1 MEILKE
7 NFLKLRE
14 KMMEKFKEDFARHRE
29 LGEKEVPIKTIGPIN
44 GVYYE
49 RGERSYF
56 VRPRIRAGIIT
67 LQQLRA
73 VSDLSLKHGDGE
85 IKLTTRHG
93 IQLRGIKADNVLPLI
108 EDLFNVGLKT
118 QAVGGKS
125 IRGMIISSYSG
136 FEEEEF
142 DVTPYAVHSI
152 NYLFQ
157 NEDTYT
163 LPGKLKFSAS
173 NSSEDTA
180 GAKYADMGFI
190 AKKINNEDYFEVYF
204 DFGMNLS
211 NKNPYKYSKDIKAE
225 EMLYY
230 MRAMVMMF
238 KDNMEMT
245 NPRARVRTMNRKIG
259 IETFEE
265 TFKEYFEKAKKEVDS
280 VIDIKELYKD
290 VKTQEK
296 VFEWSKEVDFVS
308 EGIDEELLINV
319 RESYRQKGIYAV
331 KLKFA
336 GGVIRRKQ
344 LEGILEYLESL
355 NHEIKI
361 KLTNNQEIIVFNL
374 NGEET
379 LHILENFEERLIRSA
394 FEDTITCTGVP
405 RCRLAITSS
414 KSAFDKILKKFNNN
428 DATLKKELPQLR
440 ISGCPNSC
448 SLTFKGDLGFSGRI
462 KKIDEKVNIAY
473 TLLSENKNIEL
484 AGRAIILERDLP
496 EMIYEM
502 ALLKKES
509 QIKDFHEFVN
519 TEHEKINELI
529 RKYVQ

>member
-1 MEILKE
+1 
-7 NFLKLRE
+7 
-14 KMMEKFKEDFARHRE
+14 
-29 LGEKEVPIKTIGPIN
+29 
-44 GVYYE
+44 
-49 RGERSYF
+49 
-56 VRPRIRAGIIT
+56 
-67 LQQLRA
+67 
-73 VSDLSLKHGDGE
+73 
-85 IKLTTRHG
+85 
-93 IQLRGIKADNVLPLI
+93 
-108 EDLFNVGLKT
+108 
-118 QAVGGKS
+118 
-125 IRGMIISSYSG
+125 
-136 FEEEEF
+136 
-142 DVTPYAVHSI
+142 
-152 NYLFQ
+152 
-157 NEDTYT
+157 
-163 LPGKLKFSAS
+163 
-173 NSSEDTA
+173 
-180 GAKYADMGFI
+180 
-190 AKKINNEDYFEVYF
+190 
-204 DFGMNLS
+204 MNLS
-211 NKNPYKYSKDIKAE
+211 NIIPYKYSKDIKAE

-238 KDNMEMT
+238 KDNMEVT

-259 IETFEE
+259 MEAFEE
-265 TFKEYFEKAKKEVDS
+265 KFGGYVEKAKKEIDS

-319 RESYRQKGIYAV
+319 KESCRQKGIYAV

-379 LHILENFEERLIRSA
+379 LHILKNFEERLIRSA

-414 KSAFDKILKKFNNN
+414 KSTFDKILKKFDSN

-473 TLLSENKNIEL
+473 TLLSENKNIKYL
-484 AGRAIILERDLP
+484 QAYILEENIASKKIFENLGF
-496 EMIYEM
+496 IYSNE
-502 ALLKKES
+502 KKICNDGLEYLIF
-509 QIKDFHEFVN
+509 IKQ
-519 TEHEKINELI
+519 L
-529 RKYVQ
+529 

>member
-14 KMMEKFKEDFARHRE
+14 KMMQKFEEDFARHRE

-56 VRPRIRAGIIT
+56 VRPRIRAGLIT
-67 LQQLRA
+67 LEQLRA

-108 EDLFNVGLKT
+108 EDLFNAGLKT

-238 KDNMEMT
+238 KDNMEMRFC
-245 NPRARVRTMNRKIG
+245 N
-259 IETFEE
+259 
-265 TFKEYFEKAKKEVDS
+265 
-280 VIDIKELYKD
+280 
-290 VKTQEK
+290 
-296 VFEWSKEVDFVS
+296 
-308 EGIDEELLINV
+308 
-319 RESYRQKGIYAV
+319 
-331 KLKFA
+331 
-336 GGVIRRKQ
+336 
-344 LEGILEYLESL
+344 
-355 NHEIKI
+355 
-361 KLTNNQEIIVFNL
+361 
-374 NGEET
+374 
-379 LHILENFEERLIRSA
+379 
-394 FEDTITCTGVP
+394 
-405 RCRLAITSS
+405 
-414 KSAFDKILKKFNNN
+414 
-428 DATLKKELPQLR
+428 
-440 ISGCPNSC
+440 
-448 SLTFKGDLGFSGRI
+448 
-462 KKIDEKVNIAY
+462 
-473 TLLSENKNIEL
+473 
-484 AGRAIILERDLP
+484 
-496 EMIYEM
+496 
-502 ALLKKES
+502 
-509 QIKDFHEFVN
+509 
-519 TEHEKINELI
+519 
-529 RKYVQ
+529 